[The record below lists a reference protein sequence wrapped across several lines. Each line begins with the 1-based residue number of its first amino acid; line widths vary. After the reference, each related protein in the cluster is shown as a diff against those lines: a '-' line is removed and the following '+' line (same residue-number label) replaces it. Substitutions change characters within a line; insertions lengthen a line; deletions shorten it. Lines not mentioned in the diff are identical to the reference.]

1 MASTK
6 SSKTN
11 NTSDKK
17 KISMCRSFL
26 GNELKSRGFRVH
38 GLYVCRFGSSCKEA
52 HSWSELQMMPHI
64 REWNTMLDK
73 SSIDLLSIRKNII
86 DVITQSRDSIKN
98 SKFASMIHTIHRI
111 ELVELFQYM
120 YDLICHQRRIAKE
133 LPSRKTQGSEA
144 PGIGVDGYKYKEDVP
159 LLYLEN
165 EDIFWALQRTLHPC
179 AAYLRMISN
188 KDVSHP
194 ATAICCGE
202 DNCKH
207 GEHDKTRIACVKDMI
222 TGSCDCSKHAQDIE
236 RLESEISEL
245 NKQLEDS
252 VDSDGFQ
259 VKLSKKVRDEILQKI
274 SLLKKEQSMIPEP
287 RVLHY
292 SKQGMI
298 PYSQRVAENELRVKE
313 KAEVDLAK
321 LELVAPAKKIVKK
334 VYSN

>member
-1 MASTK
+1 
-6 SSKTN
+6 
-11 NTSDKK
+11 
-17 KISMCRSFL
+17 
-26 GNELKSRGFRVH
+26 
-38 GLYVCRFGSSCKEA
+38 
-52 HSWSELQMMPHI
+52 
-64 REWNTMLDK
+64 
-73 SSIDLLSIRKNII
+73 
-86 DVITQSRDSIKN
+86 
-98 SKFASMIHTIHRI
+98 MIHTIHRI

-313 KAEVDLAK
+313 IAEVDLAK

-334 VYSN
+334 VYAN